1 MMEKLKAL
9 FHKYY
14 ELITY
19 VFFGG
24 ITTVVDFVIYYAML
38 WAFGEEIYMLAS
50 VVAWAGAV
58 LVAYVTNKTLV
69 FRDQTTGA
77 KQVLWQTVRF
87 VLSRVFSLGVQT
99 ALIWLFVDIAGMSEW
114 LVKLPVAVV
123 IVLLNYVTS
132 KIMVFTKKKDS
143 ENEDVKEQP

>member
-1 MMEKLKAL
+1 MKEKLKAL

-24 ITTVVDFVIYYAML
+24 ITTVVDFAIYYVML
-38 WAFGEEIYMLAS
+38 LAFGEEVYLLAS

-69 FRDQTTGA
+69 FRDKTSGA
-77 KQVLWQTVRF
+77 KEIFWQSVRF

-99 ALIWLFVDIAGMSEW
+99 GLMWLFVDVIEMSEW

-132 KIMVFTKKKDS
+132 KLAVFT
-143 ENEDVKEQP
+143 NEDSSKR

>member
-1 MMEKLKAL
+1 MKEKLKAL

-24 ITTVVDFVIYYAML
+24 ITTVVDFAIYYVML
-38 WAFGEEIYMLAS
+38 LAFGEGVYLLAS

-69 FRDQTTGA
+69 FRDKTSGA
-77 KQVLWQTVRF
+77 KEIFWQSVRF

-99 ALIWLFVDIAGMSEW
+99 ALMWLFVDVIEMSEW

-132 KIMVFTKKKDS
+132 KLAVFTKKK
-143 ENEDVKEQP
+143 EKE

>member
-1 MMEKLKAL
+1 MKEKLKAL

-24 ITTVVDFVIYYAML
+24 ITTVVDFAIYYVML
-38 WAFGEEIYMLAS
+38 LAFGEGVYLLAS

-69 FRDQTTGA
+69 FRDKTSGA
-77 KQVLWQTVRF
+77 KEIFWQSVRF

-99 ALIWLFVDIAGMSEW
+99 GLMWLFVDVIGMSEW

-132 KIMVFTKKKDS
+132 KLAVFTKKK
-143 ENEDVKEQP
+143 EKE

>member
-1 MMEKLKAL
+1 MKEKLKAL

-24 ITTVVDFVIYYAML
+24 ITTVVDFAIYYVML
-38 WAFGEEIYMLAS
+38 LAFGEGVYLLAS

-69 FRDQTTGA
+69 FRDKTSGA
-77 KQVLWQTVRF
+77 KEIFWQSVKF

-99 ALIWLFVDIAGMSEW
+99 GLMWLFVDVIEMSEW

-132 KIMVFTKKKDS
+132 KLAVFTKKKDQ
-143 ENEDVKEQP
+143 E

>member
-1 MMEKLKAL
+1 MKEKLLAL

-24 ITTVVDFVIYYAML
+24 ITTVVDFVIYYGML
-38 WAFGEEIYMLAS
+38 WAFGEDTYMVAQ

-58 LVAYVTNKTLV
+58 LVAYITNKTLV

-77 KQVLWQTVRF
+77 GRVFWQTVRF
-87 VLSRVFSLGVQT
+87 ILSRVFSLGVQT
-99 ALIWLFVDIAGMSEW
+99 ALIWLFVDVVHMSEW

-132 KIMVFTKKKDS
+132 KLAVFTKKG
-143 ENEDVKEQP
+143 

>member
-58 LVAYVTNKTLV
+58 LVAYVTNKTVV
-69 FRDQTTGA
+69 FRDKTAGA
-77 KQVLWQTVRF
+77 KQVFWQTVRF

-143 ENEDVKEQP
+143 ENEDVKE